1 MRKIRLN
8 VDELEVHSFAIDSVT
23 EPRGSVRGR
32 QHTDGADP
40 TCYQVCLLVTDEYDT
55 CDQSGP
61 TCGASCDW
69 VCYEGTD
76 VCPSYPRLCD

>member
-1 MRKIRLN
+1 MKKIRLN
-8 VDELEVHSFAIDSVT
+8 IDELEVHSFAIDSVT

-32 QHTDGADP
+32 QDTDGDDP
-40 TCYQVCLLVTDEYDT
+40 TTGYYDCFKVTDEYDT

-69 VCYEGTD
+69 VCYPASRT
-76 VCPSYPRLCD
+76 CPECI